1 MPMESP
7 MKLLNFIIRKLI
19 GNPHYPT
26 DEEAARL
33 NAQAERS
40 L

>member
-19 GNPHYPT
+19 GQPNYPT
-26 DEEAARL
+26 DEEVARL